1 MKNILAV
8 LFAIFFIS
16 TNMAQEHS
24 WKCVKGGAQ
33 SKFPANPES
42 KLNANF
48 KFDYQINSTF
58 EVPIDGKTKRFA
70 VQYYANSQDG
80 SLFFPDGILWMNN
93 FNKEGKEYR
102 FDGAV
107 RLANGQMGIY
117 LYDKKYHKKRVFTVA
132 SHQSASDNFLNA
144 HLTLLSFF
152 NDRNDPEIEQE
163 NPEALPPSVDW
174 DGILHGYTGYIYNND
189 GKAKL
194 TLYLDEHPM
203 LPDKTSVPIVGFLS
217 GILNYL
223 DNQKCNALII
233 FSKIE
238 MGNGDYMQEELQS
251 IGELSKSFNGS
262 SYKPFG
268 LTNELMGGSKTGMQN
283 MQAKMAAFQA
293 KAMALGNKTNK
304 LQKEKQDCRKTEK
317 GGSHYCK
324 DHYDP
329 LIKKAKDEAKKLQ
342 FDLMKKM
349 GVEDMM
355 KNLDKH

>member
-1 MKNILAV
+1 MKKIKFILLYFV
-8 LFAIFFIS
+8 LLNFTGFTQCI
-16 TNMAQEHS
+16 
-24 WKCVKGGAQ
+24 KGGDQ

-48 KFDYQINSTF
+48 KFDYQIYATI
-58 EVPIDGKTKRFA
+58 EVNTNGETKRYKIH
-70 VQYYANSQDG
+70 YYVNSQDG
-80 SLFFPDGILWMNN
+80 SLFFPEGILFMNN

-107 RLANGQMGIY
+107 RLANGQTGIY

-132 SHQSASDNFLNA
+132 SKKTASDNFLNT
-144 HLTLLSFF
+144 HLALLSFF
-152 NDRNDPEIEQE
+152 NDRNDPEIKQE
-163 NPEALPPSVDW
+163 NPEPLPPSVDW
-174 DGILHGYTGYIYNND
+174 SGILHGYTGNIYNND

-203 LPDKTSVPIVGFLS
+203 LYYKTSVPVAGFLS
-217 GILNYL
+217 GILNFL
-223 DNQKCNALII
+223 DTQKCNALIV

-238 MGNGDYMQEELQS
+238 NENGDYLQEELYS
-251 IGELSKSFNGS
+251 INQEQKNFNGT

-283 MQAKMAAFQA
+283 MQAKMVAFQA
-293 KAMALGNKTNK
+293 KAMALGNKINQ
-304 LQKEKQDCRKTEK
+304 LRKEKQDCLKTEK
-317 GGSHYCK
+317 GGSHYCR

-342 FDLMKKM
+342 FELMKKM
-349 GVEDMM
+349 GVEDIIES
-355 KNLDKH
+355 NL